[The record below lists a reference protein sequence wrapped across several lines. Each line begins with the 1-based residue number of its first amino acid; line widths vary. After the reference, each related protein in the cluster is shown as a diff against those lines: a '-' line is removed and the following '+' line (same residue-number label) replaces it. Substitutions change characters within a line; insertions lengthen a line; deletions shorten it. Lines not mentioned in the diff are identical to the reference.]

1 MISKCAYLSIC
12 VLHNTEHHN
21 FEKPLVHVT
30 RGQTEDVEDVIVVT
44 FAPFG
49 LVGVAATAAK
59 GRSDFAPQSIV
70 LVLTASDVGLKE
82 LFVFLLGNLQLDDGT
97 LERKREL
104 LYIGSYYDMMALIWY
119 LE

>member
-1 MISKCAYLSIC
+1 M
-12 VLHNTEHHN
+12 
-21 FEKPLVHVT
+21 T

-44 FAPFG
+44 FAALG
-49 LVGVAATAAK
+49 LVGVTATAAK
-59 GRSDFAPQSIV
+59 GGSDLPPQTV
-70 LVLTASDVGLKE
+70 VFVLTASDVGLKE